1 MQQDEPIMTE
11 ENARKRTTTQARQGV
26 TGHHVRTVLGV
37 SLALA
42 AVAGAVILG
51 YFWTGVP
58 SH

>member
-1 MQQDEPIMTE
+1 MTE
-11 ENARKRTTTQARQGV
+11 ETARKHTTTQARQGV

-42 AVAGAVILG
+42 AVAGVVILG